1 MSTVSSS
8 ETAAA
13 APGFAAGLRMPWA
26 LLAAAALGSFAAT
39 ASGSVRSPFLIDM
52 ARDLGTSLPVIGN
65 LFALTA
71 VAWGV
76 TSFLAGIG
84 ADRWGRRPFLIGG
97 PIALGGALVGV
108 ASGVDL
114 LSVAAWA
121 SLAGGC
127 AGIFTSAIF
136 AEVATRVSDQSRG
149 RALGWVMS
157 GQSLTLVIG
166 VPLAAWV
173 GSAIGWRG
181 VHVCVAGLAF
191 AAALAFMLT
200 ARPAAPA
207 SRQAAAPPVSM
218 RSALSGPVLRILAMV
233 VAERICFGLAAVY
246 YATFLQSAYALSL
259 EGTAVPLI
267 IVALGNVIGTI
278 VGGHIADRWRN
289 RLRTFAAAM
298 LASAAAA
305 IVLFAWL
312 PGLATSVMLGFVYVF
327 LNALGR
333 PALMAALADV
343 PDHVR
348 GTVMGLNGTCA
359 SVGWIG
365 AAALGSWMIAS
376 YGFAAFGPLIAVLA
390 VLAVLLTRFRRA

>member
-1 MSTVSSS
+1 MSTVSTS
-8 ETAAA
+8 ETAPT
-13 APGFAAGLRMPWA
+13 PGFASNLRMPWA
-26 LLAAAALGSFAAT
+26 LLIAAAVGSFAAT
-39 ASGSVRSPFLIDM
+39 ASGSVRSPFLLDM

-108 ASGVDL
+108 ASGPSL
-114 LSVAAWA
+114 FAVAAWA

-136 AEVATRVSDQSRG
+136 AEVAMRVPDQSRG

-157 GQSLTLVIG
+157 GQSLTLVVG

-191 AAALAFMLT
+191 AAAVAFMLT
-200 ARPAAPA
+200 ARRAASARASTARPA
-207 SRQAAAPPVSM
+207 SM

-233 VAERICFGLAAVY
+233 VAERICFGLTAVY
-246 YATFLQSAYALSL
+246 YATFLQSAYGLTL
-259 EGTAVPLI
+259 EGTALPLI
-267 IVALGNVIGTI
+267 IVALGNVIGTV

-289 RLRTFAAAM
+289 RLRTFAIAM

-312 PGLATSVMLGFVYVF
+312 PGLAASVILGFVYVF

-365 AAALGSWMIAS
+365 AAALGSAMIAS
-376 YGFAAFGPLIAVLA
+376 WGFAAFGPLIAVLA
-390 VLAVLLTRFRRA
+390 VIAVMLTRFRRA